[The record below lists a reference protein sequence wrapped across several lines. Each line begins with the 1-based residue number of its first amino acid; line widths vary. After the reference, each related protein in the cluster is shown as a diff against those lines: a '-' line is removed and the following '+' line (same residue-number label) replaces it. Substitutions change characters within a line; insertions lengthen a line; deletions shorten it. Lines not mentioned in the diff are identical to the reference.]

1 MTLHA
6 VGTYESQPGPVALFL
21 HGWGADERDL
31 AALAAYLPD
40 GLEWL
45 SVRAPERH
53 PAMGYAWYQLDSEES
68 FANVER
74 IAAATDALW
83 AFLDEAVPAPASV
96 IPIGFSQGGLMA
108 SQLLRTRP
116 ERVPAAAILSGYVA
130 PGSLP
135 ADAALGAARPPVFW
149 GRGSADM
156 VIPPAAIEATE
167 AFLPMYTDLE
177 AHVYPGMAH
186 SVSEEEVVDLRAV
199 RERVLTR

>member
-6 VGTYESQPGPVALFL
+6 VGTYEGQPGPVALFL

-31 AALAAYLPD
+31 ASLAAYLPD

-45 SVRAPERH
+45 SARAPERH
-53 PAMGYAWYQLDSEES
+53 PAFGYAWYQLDTEDS

-74 IAAATDALW
+74 IAAATEALW
-83 AFLDEAVPAPASV
+83 SFLDEAVPAPASV

-116 ERVPAAAILSGYVA
+116 ERVIAAAILSGYVA

-135 ADAALGAARPPVFW
+135 ADAAVGAARPPVFW
-149 GRGSADM
+149 GRGSADA
-156 VIPPAAIEATE
+156 VIPRGAIESTE

-177 AHVYPGMAH
+177 AHVYPGLAH
-186 SVSEEEVVDLRAV
+186 SVSEEEIVDLSAFLG
-199 RERVLTR
+199 RVLG